1 MIFFIFVHFRMSIFS
16 TSSLNICKMKLFFKV
31 HRRNYCDMALEQSVV
46 LHFQFQLHYSSI
58 SRSRTL
64 ISILVSAFMFIIL
77 IYYYHGLQVR
87 NVLVF
92 YECIVLPLLRV
103 R

>member
-1 MIFFIFVHFRMSIFS
+1 MRRA
-16 TSSLNICKMKLFFKV
+16 ICGNALSVSVPLFF
-31 HRRNYCDMALEQSVV
+31 Y
-46 LHFQFQLHYSSI
+46 I

-64 ISILVSAFMFIIL
+64 ISILVSAFMFIFL
-77 IYYYHGLQVR
+77 IYFYHGLQVR

-92 YECIVLPLLRV
+92 YECIVLPLLLV

>member
-1 MIFFIFVHFRMSIFS
+1 MRRA
-16 TSSLNICKMKLFFKV
+16 ICGIALSVSVPLFF
-31 HRRNYCDMALEQSVV
+31 Y
-46 LHFQFQLHYSSI
+46 I

-92 YECIVLPLLRV
+92 YECIVLSLLRV

>member
-1 MIFFIFVHFRMSIFS
+1 MRRAIYGIALSVSVP
-16 TSSLNICKMKLFFKV
+16 LFF
-31 HRRNYCDMALEQSVV
+31 Y
-46 LHFQFQLHYSSI
+46 I
-58 SRSRTL
+58 SRS
-64 ISILVSAFMFIIL
+64 
-77 IYYYHGLQVR
+77 R

>member
-1 MIFFIFVHFRMSIFS
+1 MRRA
-16 TSSLNICKMKLFFKV
+16 ICGIALSVSVPLFF
-31 HRRNYCDMALEQSVV
+31 Y
-46 LHFQFQLHYSSI
+46 I
-58 SRSRTL
+58 SRSSTL

-92 YECIVLPLLRV
+92 YECIVYCVSGKLLNNRL
-103 R
+103 

>member
-1 MIFFIFVHFRMSIFS
+1 MRRA
-16 TSSLNICKMKLFFKV
+16 ICGIALSVSVPLFF
-31 HRRNYCDMALEQSVV
+31 Y
-46 LHFQFQLHYSSI
+46 I

-77 IYYYHGLQVR
+77 IYYYHRLQVR

>member
-1 MIFFIFVHFRMSIFS
+1 MRRA
-16 TSSLNICKMKLFFKV
+16 ICGIALSVSVPLFF
-31 HRRNYCDMALEQSVV
+31 Y
-46 LHFQFQLHYSSI
+46 I

-92 YECIVLPLLRV
+92 YECKVLPLLRV

>member
-1 MIFFIFVHFRMSIFS
+1 MRRA
-16 TSSLNICKMKLFFKV
+16 ICGIALSVSVPLFF
-31 HRRNYCDMALEQSVV
+31 Y
-46 LHFQFQLHYSSI
+46 I
-58 SRSRTL
+58 SPSRTL

-92 YECIVLPLLRV
+92 YECIVLPFLRV

>member
-1 MIFFIFVHFRMSIFS
+1 MRRA
-16 TSSLNICKMKLFFKV
+16 ICGIALSVSVPLFF
-31 HRRNYCDMALEQSVV
+31 Y
-46 LHFQFQLHYSSI
+46 I

-77 IYYYHGLQVR
+77 IYYLTTDCKFG

>member
-1 MIFFIFVHFRMSIFS
+1 MRRA
-16 TSSLNICKMKLFFKV
+16 ICGIIALSVSVPLFF
-31 HRRNYCDMALEQSVV
+31 Y
-46 LHFQFQLHYSSI
+46 I

-77 IYYYHGLQVR
+77 IYYYHGLQVW